1 MMSPRSGASA
11 NSRSSSLSEEQPTAA
26 VATPSASSVLVETPK
41 RIVARYS
48 FECPLTQVSSFVA
61 LPMPITRTPVAIGS
75 RVPPCPTLRVWASRR
90 TRETTSWLVSPC
102 GLSITT
108 RPGRGL
114 SGRRAMR
121 VRPNPSRRRPLRHR
135 DGRGRRRRRRWHRQR
150 RPRWPRPSPW
160 PSPAHPRAQRRFRAA
175 HRE

>member
-1 MMSPRSGASA
+1 MSPRSGASA
-11 NSRSSSLSEEQPTAA
+11 ASSCSSLNEAQPTAA
-26 VATPSASSVLVETPK
+26 VATPSASSVLVATPK

-48 FECPLTQVSSFVA
+48 FEWPLTQVSSFVA

-75 RVPPCPTLRVWASRR
+75 RVPPCPTLRVWARRR

-102 GLSITT
+102 GLSMTS

-121 VRPNPSRRRPLRHR
+121 VRPNPSRLPRPLRRR
-135 DGRGRRRRRRWHRQR
+135 DGRGRRHRRRWRQQTRRQSPHPWPWPWPGRPRARQR
-150 RPRWPRPSPW
+150 S
-160 PSPAHPRAQRRFRAA
+160 RAA
-175 HRE
+175 RRG